1 MLFTYL
7 LSDDSDLIVVD
18 VDVNNGLQYCLWNI
32 CTVRSKQYYK
42 PSMAG
47 NGKRTTYKNGETW
60 NMTNTMALNSCFNGL
75 KVSITWPE
83 LSWVFWETNLQL
95 LVGPSLWI
103 SAWSIMIY
111 LFFIVELWFSPLCST
126 NTGILYLELL
136 EMANKN
142 SFEKSW

>member
-18 VDVNNGLQYCLWNI
+18 VDVNNGLQYCFWNI
-32 CTVRSKQYYK
+32 GIVRLKQYYK

-103 SAWSIMIY
+103 SAWSIY
-111 LFFIVELWFSPLCST
+111 FS
-126 NTGILYLELL
+126 
-136 EMANKN
+136 
-142 SFEKSW
+142 